1 MGEYEMNLIGDD
13 RLTPAIEECLRLF
26 KLNDRGGLAET
37 ILRLRGLQ
45 EISEGLETSV
55 LIKLA
60 ASVAHARAEN
70 MLEQNL
76 DAHLAGPARLAF
88 DVG

>member
-1 MGEYEMNLIGDD
+1 MNLIGDD

-60 ASVAHARAEN
+60 ASVARARSN
-70 MLEQNL
+70 NVLEETL
-76 DAHLAGPARLAF
+76 DELLAGPTHAAS
-88 DVG
+88 DVA